1 MYKRQILYGA
11 PVAKQLDEISLKI
24 FQEVKSNNKSPHMTA
39 ITVGD
44 NPASLLYVS
53 RKKEKAEELGVEFN
67 WIKLDKNTSQE
78 KLKELVETESKNT
91 DGLIIQLPLPDHLSS
106 EDVINCIPPDV
117 DVDGLTSYNL
127 GSLFSNEFKLIPAT
141 SLAVLELLN
150 FYQIKTEDKA
160 IVIAGRSRLV
170 SSPLA
175 KILSSKSY
183 NANVTVIHSKTSNQ
197 KQFITQADI
206 FISAVGSAKLYDSSY
221 FKQGATIIDIGI
233 SSVDGK
239 TYGDIDTQNISEVA
253 SYRSPFPG
261 GVGPIT
267 VSALFFN
274 LSRLVKTN

>member
-1 MYKRQILYGA
+1 MEQILYGA

-24 FQEVKSNNKSPHMTA
+24 FQEVKSNNKTPHMTA

-106 EDVINCIPPDV
+106 EYVINCIPPDV
-117 DVDGLTSYNL
+117 DVDGLTTYHL
-127 GSLFSNEFKLIPAT
+127 GSLFSNEYKLIPAT

-239 TYGDIDTQNISEVA
+239 TYGDIDTQNISQVA

>member
-1 MYKRQILYGA
+1 MEQILYGA

-24 FQEVKSNNKSPHMTA
+24 FQEVKSNNKTPHMTA

-53 RKKEKAEELGVEFN
+53 RKKEKEVVE
-67 WIKLDKNTSQE
+67 S
-78 KLKELVETESKNT
+78 ESKNT

-127 GSLFSNEFKLIPAT
+127 GSLFSNQYKLIPAT

-239 TYGDIDTQNISEVA
+239 TYGDIDTQNISQVA

>member
-1 MYKRQILYGA
+1 MEQILYGA
-11 PVAKQLDEISLKI
+11 PVAKQLDEISLRI
-24 FQEVKSNNKSPHMTA
+24 FQEVKSNNKTPHMTA

-127 GSLFSNEFKLIPAT
+127 GSLFSNEYKLIPAT

>member
-1 MYKRQILYGA
+1 MEQILYGA

-24 FQEVKSNNKSPHMTA
+24 FQEVKSNNKTPHMTA

-106 EDVINCIPPDV
+106 EDVINCIPPHV

-127 GSLFSNEFKLIPAT
+127 GSLFSNEYKLIPAT

-206 FISAVGSAKLYDSSY
+206 FISAVGSANLYDSSY

>member
-1 MYKRQILYGA
+1 MEQILYGA

-24 FQEVKSNNKSPHMTA
+24 FQEVKSNNKTPHMTA

-91 DGLIIQLPLPDHLSS
+91 DGLIIQLPLPDHLNS

-127 GSLFSNEFKLIPAT
+127 GSLFSNEYKLIPAT

>member
-1 MYKRQILYGA
+1 MEQILYGA
-11 PVAKQLDEISLKI
+11 PVAKHLDEISLKI
-24 FQEVKSNNKSPHMTA
+24 FQEVKSNNKTAHMTA

-53 RKKEKAEELGVEFN
+53 RKKEKAEELEVEFN

-106 EDVINCIPPDV
+106 EDVINCIPPHV

-127 GSLFSNEFKLIPAT
+127 GSLFSNEYKLIPAT

>member
-1 MYKRQILYGA
+1 MEQILYGA

-24 FQEVKSNNKSPHMTA
+24 FQEVKSNNKTPHMTA

-127 GSLFSNEFKLIPAT
+127 GSLFSNEYKLIPAT

-206 FISAVGSAKLYDSSY
+206 FISAVGSANLYDSSY

>member
-1 MYKRQILYGA
+1 MEQILYGA

-24 FQEVKSNNKSPHMTA
+24 FQEVKSNNKTPHMTA

-106 EDVINCIPPDV
+106 EDVINCIPPDI

-127 GSLFSNEFKLIPAT
+127 GSLFSNEYKLIPAT

-261 GVGPIT
+261 GVGPTT

>member
-1 MYKRQILYGA
+1 MEQILYGA

-24 FQEVKSNNKSPHMTA
+24 FQEVKSNNKTPHMTA

-91 DGLIIQLPLPDHLSS
+91 DGLIVQLPLPDHLSS
-106 EDVINCIPPDV
+106 EDIINCIPPDA

-127 GSLFSNEFKLIPAT
+127 GSLFSNEYKLIPAT

>member
-1 MYKRQILYGA
+1 MEQILYGA

-24 FQEVKSNNKSPHMTA
+24 FQEVKSNNKTPHMTA

-106 EDVINCIPPDV
+106 EDVINSIPPHV

-127 GSLFSNEFKLIPAT
+127 GSLFSNEYKLIPAT

-239 TYGDIDTQNISEVA
+239 TKGDIDTQKISEVA
-253 SYRSPFPG
+253 SYRAPFPG

>member
-1 MYKRQILYGA
+1 MEQILYGA
-11 PVAKQLDEISLKI
+11 PVAEQLDKISENI
-24 FQEVKSNNKSPHMTA
+24 FREYTNNDKKPHLTA
-39 ITVGD
+39 ITVGE

-53 RKKEKAEELGVEFN
+53 RKQEKAIKLGVEFN
-67 WIKLDKNTSQE
+67 WIKLDAETTQD
-78 KLKELVETESKNT
+78 KLDEVISAEAKVT
-91 DGLIIQLPLPDHLSS
+91 DGVIIQLPLPNHLNP
-106 EDVINCIPPDV
+106 EEAINCIPHEV

-127 GSLFSNEFKLIPAT
+127 GSLFSGTYKLIPAT

-150 FYQIKTEDKA
+150 FYKIKTEDKN

-170 SSPLA
+170 SAPLA

-183 NANVTVIHSKTSNQ
+183 NGNVSVIHSKTSNQ
-197 KQFITQADI
+197 KLFTKQADI
-206 FISAVGSAKLYDSSY
+206 FISAIGTAKIYDHSFFKEGS
-221 FKQGATIIDIGI
+221 TIIDIGI

-239 TYGDIDTQNISEVA
+239 TYGDIDTDKIGDLV

-274 LSRLVKTN
+274 LSRLVNSN

>member
-1 MYKRQILYGA
+1 MEQLLYGD
-11 PVAKQLDEISLKI
+11 PVARQLDEISFKV
-24 FQEVKSNNKSPHMTA
+24 FQDAKSNNKTPHLTA

-44 NPASLLYVS
+44 NSASLLYVS
-53 RKKEKAEELGVEFN
+53 RKKEKAKQLGVEFN
-67 WIKLDKNTSQE
+67 WLKLDENTTQE
-78 KLKELVETESKNT
+78 NLNELIQEQSKTT
-91 DGLIIQLPLPDHLSS
+91 DGLIDQLPLPNHLNS

-127 GSLFSNEFKLIPAT
+127 GSLFSNEYKLIPAT

-206 FISAVGSAKLYDSSY
+206 FISAVGSAKLYDFSY
-221 FKQGATIIDIGI
+221 FKKGATIIDIGI

-239 TYGDIDTQNISEVA
+239 NYGDIDTQNLSEVV

>member
-1 MYKRQILYGA
+1 MEQILYGA
-11 PVAKQLDEISLKI
+11 PVAEQLDKISENI
-24 FQEVKSNNKSPHMTA
+24 FREYTNNNKKPHLTA
-39 ITVGD
+39 ITVGE

-53 RKKEKAEELGVEFN
+53 RKQEKAIKLGVEFN
-67 WIKLDKNTSQE
+67 WIKLDAETTQD
-78 KLKELVETESKNT
+78 KLDEVISAEAKVT
-91 DGLIIQLPLPDHLSS
+91 DGIIIQLPLPNHLNP
-106 EDVINCIPPDV
+106 EEAINCIPHEV

-127 GSLFSNEFKLIPAT
+127 GSLFSGTYKLIPAT

-150 FYQIKTEDKA
+150 FYKIKTEDKN

-170 SSPLA
+170 SAPLA

-183 NANVTVIHSKTSNQ
+183 NGNVSVIHSKTSNQ
-197 KQFITQADI
+197 KLFTKQADI
-206 FISAVGSAKLYDSSY
+206 FISAIGTAKIYDHSFFKEGS
-221 FKQGATIIDIGI
+221 TIIDIGI

-239 TYGDIDTQNISEVA
+239 TYGDIDTDKIGDLV

-274 LSRLVKTN
+274 LSRLVNSN

>member
-1 MYKRQILYGA
+1 MEQILYGA

-24 FQEVKSNNKSPHMTA
+24 FQEVKSNNKTPHMTA

-44 NPASLLYVS
+44 NPSSLLYVS
-53 RKKEKAEELGVEFN
+53 RKKEKAAELGVEFN

-91 DGLIIQLPLPDHLSS
+91 DGLIIQLPLPNHLSS

-127 GSLFSNEFKLIPAT
+127 GSLFSNEYKLIPAT

-150 FYQIKTEDKA
+150 FYQIKTDDRA

>member
-1 MYKRQILYGA
+1 MEQILYGA
-11 PVAKQLDEISLKI
+11 PVAEQLDKISENI
-24 FQEVKSNNKSPHMTA
+24 FREYTNSNKKPHLTA

-53 RKKEKAEELGVEFN
+53 RKQEKAIKLGVEFN
-67 WIKLDKNTSQE
+67 WIKLDAETTQD
-78 KLKELVETESKNT
+78 KLDEVISAEAKVT
-91 DGLIIQLPLPDHLSS
+91 DGIIIQLPLPNHLNP
-106 EDVINCIPPDV
+106 EEAINCIPHEV

-127 GSLFSNEFKLIPAT
+127 GSLFSGTYKLIPAT

-150 FYQIKTEDKA
+150 FYKIKTEDKN

-170 SSPLA
+170 SAPLA

-183 NANVTVIHSKTSNQ
+183 NGNVSVIHSKTSNQ
-197 KQFITQADI
+197 KLFTKQADI
-206 FISAVGSAKLYDSSY
+206 FISAIGTAKIYDHSFFKEGS
-221 FKQGATIIDIGI
+221 TIIDIGI

-239 TYGDIDTQNISEVA
+239 TYGDIDTDKIGDLV

-274 LSRLVKTN
+274 LSRLVNSN

>member
-1 MYKRQILYGA
+1 MEQLLFGA
-11 PVAKQLDEISLKI
+11 PVAEQLDEISKNV
-24 FQEVKSNNKSPHMTA
+24 FQEHSKDNKKPHLTA

-53 RKKEKAEELGVEFN
+53 RKQEKAVDLGVEFN
-67 WIKLDKNTSQE
+67 WLKLDTKTSQE
-78 KLKELVETESKNT
+78 TLEEVISEESKAT
-91 DGLIIQLPLPDHLSS
+91 DGLIIQLPLPSHLNP
-106 EDVINCIPPDV
+106 EEAINCIPHQI

-127 GSLFSNEFKLIPAT
+127 GSLFSDTYKLIPAT

-150 FYQIKTEDKA
+150 FYNIQTEDKN

-170 SSPLA
+170 SAPLA

-183 NANVTVIHSKTSNQ
+183 NANVSIIHSRTTNQ
-197 KQFITQADI
+197 KLFTKEADI
-206 FISAVGSAKLYDSSY
+206 FISAIGSAKMYDSTY
-221 FKQGATIIDIGI
+221 FKNGATIIDIGI

-239 TYGDIDTQNISEVA
+239 TYGDIDTFEIGEVISSRA
-253 SYRSPFPG
+253 PFPG

-274 LSRLVKTN
+274 LSRLIKTN

>member
-1 MYKRQILYGA
+1 MEQILYGA
-11 PVAKQLDEISLKI
+11 PVAEQLDKISKKI
-24 FQEVKSNNKSPHMTA
+24 FDEYSNENKKPHLTA

-53 RKKEKAEELGVEFN
+53 RKQEKAIQLGVEFN
-67 WIKLDKNTSQE
+67 WIKLDALTSQDILGE
-78 KLKELVETESKNT
+78 VISSEAKET
-91 DGLIIQLPLPDHLSS
+91 DGIIIQLPLPDHLDP
-106 EDVINCIPPDV
+106 EEAINCIPHEV

-127 GSLFSNEFKLIPAT
+127 GSLFSETYKLIPAT

-150 FYQIKTEDKA
+150 FYKIKTEDRN

-175 KILSSKSY
+175 TILSSKNY
-183 NANVTVIHSKTSNQ
+183 NGNVSVIHSKTTNQ
-197 KQFITQADI
+197 KLFTKQADI
-206 FISAVGSAKLYDSSY
+206 FISAIGSAKIYDSTF
-221 FKQGATIIDIGI
+221 FKEGSTIIDIGI

-239 TYGDIDTQNISEVA
+239 TYGDIDTDQIADLVSNRA
-253 SYRSPFPG
+253 PFPG

-274 LSRLVKTN
+274 LSRIVSSN

>member
-1 MYKRQILYGA
+1 MEQILYGA

-24 FQEVKSNNKSPHMTA
+24 FKEVKSNNKTPHMTA

-106 EDVINCIPPDV
+106 EDLINCIPPDV

-127 GSLFSNEFKLIPAT
+127 GSLFSNEYKLIPAT

>member
-1 MYKRQILYGA
+1 MEQILYGA
-11 PVAKQLDEISLKI
+11 PVAEQLDKISENI
-24 FQEVKSNNKSPHMTA
+24 FREYTNNNKKPHLTA
-39 ITVGD
+39 ITVGE

-53 RKKEKAEELGVEFN
+53 RKQEKAIKLGVEFN
-67 WIKLDKNTSQE
+67 WIKLDAETTQD
-78 KLKELVETESKNT
+78 KLDEVISAEAKVT
-91 DGLIIQLPLPDHLSS
+91 DGVIIQLPLPNHLNP
-106 EDVINCIPPDV
+106 EEAINCIPHEV

-127 GSLFSNEFKLIPAT
+127 GSLFSGTYKLIPAT

-150 FYQIKTEDKA
+150 FYKIKTEDKN

-170 SSPLA
+170 SAPLA

-183 NANVTVIHSKTSNQ
+183 NGNVSVIHSKTSNQ
-197 KQFITQADI
+197 KLFTKQADI
-206 FISAVGSAKLYDSSY
+206 FISAIGTAKIYDHSFFKEGS
-221 FKQGATIIDIGI
+221 TIIDIGI

-239 TYGDIDTQNISEVA
+239 TYGDIDTDKIGDLV

-274 LSRLVKTN
+274 LSRLVNSN

>member
-1 MYKRQILYGA
+1 MEQILYGA

-24 FQEVKSNNKSPHMTA
+24 FQEVKSNNKTPHMTA

-78 KLKELVETESKNT
+78 KLKELVESESKNT

-127 GSLFSNEFKLIPAT
+127 GSLFSNEYKLIPAT

>member
-1 MYKRQILYGA
+1 MEQILYGA

-24 FQEVKSNNKSPHMTA
+24 FQEVKSNNKTPHMTA

-127 GSLFSNEFKLIPAT
+127 GSLFSNEYKLIPAT

-233 SSVDGK
+233 SSSLDGK
-239 TYGDIDTQNISEVA
+239 TYGDIDTQNLNEVV
-253 SYRSPFPG
+253 SYRTPFPG

-274 LSRLVKTN
+274 LSRIVKTS